1 MSRKERMT
9 VEVHVR
15 SFFVKDDGEVP
26 NNPDLPV
33 IVYNGVFAD
42 DPSGLEAPST
52 GITGA
57 ELGRRRIRLP
67 SLSQQHARSPG
78 CAVRK
83 RDRPGGR

>member
-33 IVYNGVFAD
+33 IVQW
-42 DPSGLEAPST
+42 S
-52 GITGA
+52 
-57 ELGRRRIRLP
+57 IR
-67 SLSQQHARSPG
+67 G
-78 CAVRK
+78 
-83 RDRPGGR
+83 